1 MTRALAVIALALVA
15 LAPQEKPKSYRLP
28 PTDLHQRVI
37 WGSTCEVPDGPSLA
51 FGGQDQQAEDGN
63 PHTRIKVDG
72 QWVSIDEELRKQNPV
87 DYGARMAVLLIEQVR
102 RMLVECRRGHFEGW
116 FPPEAQQAVKGYA
129 GANED
134 IARLRIWIEEGIKLA
149 EKEFAD
155 LKGDDLAR
163 AKHVL
168 EVTRKVLGM
177 LQDYHDFFIPGD
189 VRRLEELRIHCERIA
204 EFAGAEPPPRA
215 LSPIAYDA
223 KSKLFVIFGGDH
235 LDFLTNDTW
244 VFDPTA
250 KRWTKR
256 RPPTAPPPRANHVLK
271 ASGDGMIVLS
281 GGYTYTSSTDYVGGQ
296 YRDQNDGEW
305 VYDIAADTWTG
316 KGGVA
321 ETRVYRTGRLH
332 PDYYMEGP
340 KPDPKAFAE
349 WLTSVPVNTWTLTK
363 PPHLPALNRDWGTA
377 VLDPDRDLI
386 LRWSGGHSA
395 HGGTDVLQYHLK
407 TNRWELTMPVEFP
420 LGQLYSNTDYP
431 EGWNFNHRPWITGHT
446 YQNYGYDPNLKMLL
460 FTGKREYCY
469 VWDSSQGD
477 WRMRFKKP
485 KGMTYDS
492 CFYTLTLTPTPQ
504 GLVCWTQEGR
514 LFRFDGKDWV
524 EMPLRGA
531 KMPGSVVDN
540 STIVYDSRRDRLLA
554 VRKGYGDKNQF
565 DGTIAVVEIKSG
577 EVTLL
582 SPAGKEKAAAVPYL
596 CQFRYDPTTDLV
608 LGGCTLEPDADGVR
622 RTPTYDCAGD
632 RWVTL
637 KIGGDD
643 PSGKKGRNV
652 SLGLMVDVKRK
663 LFWAVDTNS
672 NVYVLRLAVAS
683 ADLQP
688 M

>member
-1 MTRALAVIALALVA
+1 VARTLAVVALALAAV
-15 LAPQEKPKSYRLP
+15 APQEKPKSSRPL

-51 FGGQDQQAEDGN
+51 FGGQDQQSDDGN
-63 PHTRIKVDG
+63 PHTRIKVG
-72 QWVSIDEELRKQNPV
+72 GKWVSIYDEL
-87 DYGARMAVLLIEQVR
+87 VL
-102 RMLVECRRGHFEGW
+102 
-116 FPPEAQQAVKGYA
+116 
-129 GANED
+129 ANEHQNS
-134 IARLRIWIEEGIKLA
+134 AELLRRA
-149 EKEFAD
+149 FTVEK
-155 LKGDDLAR
+155 LAR
-163 AKHVL
+163 ARARFDWFEGRGPAPEPESFKSA
-168 EVTRKVLGM
+168 M
-177 LQDYHDFFIPGD
+177 
-189 VRRLEELRIHCERIA
+189 
-204 EFAGAEPPPRA
+204 AGEMGECEPPPRA

-235 LDFLTNDTW
+235 LDYLTNDTW
-244 VFDPTA
+244 VFDPAA
-250 KRWTKR
+250 KRWAKR
-256 RPPTAPPPRANHVLK
+256 TPKTAPPPRANHTLTAAGDGTIVLK
-271 ASGDGMIVLS
+271 
-281 GGYTYTSSTDYVGGQ
+281 GGYTYTSSTDYVGAQ
-296 YRDQNDGEW
+296 YRDHNDGEW
-305 VYDIAADTWTG
+305 VYDIGANTWTG
-316 KGGVA
+316 KGGVE

-332 PDYYMEGP
+332 PDYYIKDP
-340 KPDPKAFAE
+340 KPDPKAFAD
-349 WLTSVPVNTWTLTK
+349 WLAAVPVNSWTLTK
-363 PPHLPALNRDWGTA
+363 PPQLPALNRDWGSA

-446 YQNYGYDPNLKMLL
+446 YQNYGYDPNLKKML
-460 FTGKREYCY
+460 FTGKREFCY
-469 VWDSSQGD
+469 VYDPDQGD
-477 WRMRFKKP
+477 WTTRFAKP

-514 LFRFDGKDWV
+514 LFRFDGKEWV
-524 EMPLRGA
+524 EMPLKGV

-540 STIVYDSRRDRLLA
+540 STIIYDSKRDRLLA

-565 DGTIAVVEIKSG
+565 DGTIAIVEVKSG

-582 SPAGKEKAAAVPYL
+582 SPAGKEKAVAVPYL
-596 CQFRYDPTTDLV
+596 CQFRYDPASDLI

-622 RTPTYDCAGD
+622 RTPAFDCAGD

-637 KIGGDD
+637 KIVGDD

-652 SLGLMVDVKRK
+652 SLGMMVDAKRK

-672 NVYVLRLAVAS
+672 NIFVLRLDAAS